1 MINFVRNDNL
11 RKNKI
16 KDPVVT
22 GGAINTSS
30 ITIKATR
37 APQKNPTRKNP
48 TRKTP
53 TRKTPTRKNPTQ
65 KNPTRK
71 NPTRKKPTQ
80 KKPTQKKP
88 TQKNPITP
96 ITPIIPTDPTD
107 PTAQTTPT
115 IVDDDNANNSGGAD
129 PKNSVSQISPV
140 AIMIMVSIFLLVFFT
155 LGILLY
161 RKYFYYRKARKIDLE
176 IQSKTIKLPIS
187 GNNHRLSIGNGS
199 NDNSPANNNNG
210 ALINGS
216 MGIAYNE
223 KSLEPVKKFPNIP
236 PVIELNRISTL
247 KINYNKMVKV
257 AVLGASGGIGQPLS
271 LLLKLNEAVT
281 ELAVYDVVNTLGVAA
296 DLSHISTP
304 AKVTGYLPANDGIKN
319 ALINSHLIIIP
330 AGIVKN
336 LATSIAQYA
345 PNAYILVISNP
356 VNSTVPIFA
365 EVLKQYNVFNPKKLF
380 GVTTLDIVRSS
391 TFTSSISGA
400 DPRDVCVPVVG
411 GHSGVTII
419 PLLSKIS
426 PSYNFTQDQIAS
438 LTNRI
443 QFGGDEVV
451 KAKDGTGSATLS
463 MAYAGAKFA
472 SSVLDATVKG
482 KPGIIVQSYIN
493 LDADKEGSFQLKNTI
508 DNLEYFSTNIELG
521 PNGVSKIL
529 PLGNLTE
536 YEQSL
541 LKAAISQL
549 KANINKGVSFMT
561 EKSKL

>member
-1 MINFVRNDNL
+1 
-11 RKNKI
+11 
-16 KDPVVT
+16 
-22 GGAINTSS
+22 
-30 ITIKATR
+30 
-37 APQKNPTRKNP
+37 
-48 TRKTP
+48 
-53 TRKTPTRKNPTQ
+53 
-65 KNPTRK
+65 
-71 NPTRKKPTQ
+71 
-80 KKPTQKKP
+80 
-88 TQKNPITP
+88 
-96 ITPIIPTDPTD
+96 
-107 PTAQTTPT
+107 
-115 IVDDDNANNSGGAD
+115 
-129 PKNSVSQISPV
+129 
-140 AIMIMVSIFLLVFFT
+140 
-155 LGILLY
+155 
-161 RKYFYYRKARKIDLE
+161 
-176 IQSKTIKLPIS
+176 
-187 GNNHRLSIGNGS
+187 
-199 NDNSPANNNNG
+199 
-210 ALINGS
+210 
-216 MGIAYNE
+216 
-223 KSLEPVKKFPNIP
+223 
-236 PVIELNRISTL
+236 
-247 KINYNKMVKV
+247 MVKV

-330 AGIVKN
+330 AGVPRKPGMTRDDLFKVIKHI
-336 LATSIAQYA
+336 LIIAQYA

-541 LKAAISQL
+541 LKAAIPQL